1 VSRGHVELAHAPRI
15 PEVDLSTSGW
25 PAGAIVK
32 LLSTDDRTGAFTA
45 VLRLLAG
52 YRRHAGHFTIEAEF
66 FVLTGSL
73 RIGETVRGPGY
84 YEHSPSGAEQ
94 LPWSTESGAELL
106 FFARTGSP
114 DFAAGTGLRG
124 AEASLQCDTERME
137 WMVSPVPGPPEGMVI
152 KILRH
157 VEATGEMTALCSTV
171 PHYDYPMLEFHD
183 CIEEIFLIEGDIWL
197 GNSGLMT
204 AGSYL
209 WRPAFITHGPF
220 FSRTGALMLLW
231 VPSTLVNHVPA
242 VPESTPEENVAA
254 FVANRGERV
263 LQPVM
268 S

>member
-1 VSRGHVELAHAPRI
+1 
-15 PEVDLSTSGW
+15 
-25 PAGAIVK
+25 
-32 LLSTDDRTGAFTA
+32 
-45 VLRLLAG
+45 
-52 YRRHAGHFTIEAEF
+52 
-66 FVLTGSL
+66 L
-73 RIGETVRGPGY
+73 RIGETVRGAGY
-84 YEHSPSGAEQ
+84 YGYSAPGAEQ
-94 LPWSTESGAELL
+94 PAWSTESGAELL
-106 FFARTGSP
+106 FFARTGGP
-114 DFAAGTGLRG
+114 EFVAGAGPQ
-124 AEASLQCDTERME
+124 AEAVSLECDTGRMD
-137 WMVSPVPGPPEGMVI
+137 WMVSPVEGPPEGMVL

-171 PHYDYPMLEFHD
+171 PQYDYPMLEFHD

-209 WRPAFITHGPF
+209 WRPPFITHGPF

-242 VPESTPEENVAA
+242 TPESTPEDNVAA
-254 FVANRGERV
+254 FVAGGGERV